1 MILDYQGN
9 NAKDQVL
16 LEEMKKDTEFLVHT
30 WKVPEA
36 IQNIVKV
43 QDVLNLQKV
52 GTFPENQGKIFQY
65 LQERT
70 KILVCSFQIEKV
82 SEILGQMVDTVENFA
97 QTEKCSEGFGMKQDV
112 S

>member
-1 MILDYQGN
+1 MILDYQRN
-9 NAKDQVL
+9 NAKHHVL

-30 WKVPEA
+30 RKVQEA
-36 IQNIVKV
+36 VQNTAKV
-43 QDVLNLQKV
+43 QDILKLQKV
-52 GTFPENQGKIFQY
+52 GNFPENQGKIFQY

-70 KILVCSFQIEKV
+70 KILVFSFQIEKV

-97 QTEKCSEGFGMKQDV
+97 QTEKFSEGFGMKQDV

>member
-1 MILDYQGN
+1 MILNYQRN

-16 LEEMKKDTEFLVHT
+16 LEEMKRDTEFLVYT
-30 WKVPEA
+30 RKVPEA
-36 IQNIVKV
+36 IQNIAKV
-43 QDVLNLQKV
+43 QDILNLQKV
-52 GTFPENQGKIFQY
+52 GTFPGNQEKIFKY

-70 KILVCSFQIEKV
+70 KILVCSIQIEKV

-97 QTEKCSEGFGMKQDV
+97 QTEKFSEGFGMKKDV